1 MTYPVRYEVPY
12 PERVARWKVLIWKL
26 LAAIPHLVVLIALTA
41 TLAVAVPVGWIVLLV
56 TGRPTRRL
64 HEYVAGVLR
73 WWARVLAY
81 VLSLTDDFPPF
92 SLSADATPDPR
103 TVEMRCLV
111 GSALAITLV
120 AGTCAAFVSFV
131 GQEIRRDV
139 SYERLLTGAVTTEE
153 ASVSVASGVVQ
164 LAAAHDPADATFAPL
179 LRPDPGNRLLEL
191 ELIIENQRH
200 PGEEIVVRTS
210 SFSLRDAD
218 GARHEPVIALV
229 EGKVSPAEIAS
240 GATGTVRLIFEVPQ
254 AVEPTELRYD
264 VLDYIP
270 TPRVGET
277 VVYTLR

>member
-1 MTYPVRYEVPY
+1 MAYPVTYDVQY
-12 PERVARWKVLIWKL
+12 PERIKRWKLVIWKL
-26 LAAIPHLVVLIALTA
+26 LAAIPHLVVLASLTA
-41 TLAVAVPVGWIVLLV
+41 TLVVVVPVGWMVLLF
-56 TGRPTRRL
+56 TGRPPRRL

-92 SLSADATPDPR
+92 SLSVDANPAPT
-103 TVEMRCLV
+103 TVELRSLV
-111 GSALAITLV
+111 GSALAIALV
-120 AGTCAAFVSFV
+120 AGTCATFVSLV

-139 SYERLLTGAVTTEE
+139 SYQRLLAREVTTEE
-153 ASVSVASGVVQ
+153 ASATVESGVVR
-164 LAAAHDPADATFAPL
+164 LTAANDPADATYAPL
-179 LRPDPGNRLLEL
+179 LRPEAGNRLLEL

-200 PGEEIVVRTS
+200 EGEEIVVRTS
-210 SFSLRDAD
+210 SFSLRDTD

-240 GATGTVRLIFEVPQ
+240 GATGTVRLVFEVPQ
-254 AVEPTELRYD
+254 TAEPAELRYD